1 MKIAIPCAENKL
13 CLHFG
18 HCQEFAIVTVNDQTK
33 TVEKKEMK
41 TPPPHEPG
49 VLPQWLAEQNVSVVI
64 AGGMGSRAQ
73 TLFEQ
78 KGIHVIVGT
87 PSDDPEKIVELY
99 LRQELQTGVNAC
111 DH

>member
-18 HCQEFAIVTVNDQTK
+18 HCQEFAIITVNDQNK
-33 TVEKKEMK
+33 TIEKKEMK
-41 TPPPHEPG
+41 TPPTHEPG
-49 VLPQWLAEQNVSVVI
+49 VLPQWLEEQNVSVVI

-73 TLFEQ
+73 ALFEQ
-78 KGIHVIVGT
+78 NGIRVIVGT

-99 LRQELQTGVNAC
+99 IRQELQTGVNTC